1 MDISNT
7 NNKDILQKHL
17 SKNSPFYPLEPDR
30 IILEGENC
38 VAFYDRYPVN
48 EGHALVIPYQPVA
61 SLYELEEEIQ
71 SELWDTVRKV
81 RTILKEKFNPNG
93 FNIGINDGTA
103 AGQTM
108 PHTHIHLIPRYK
120 GDIPDPRG
128 GIRWIIPEKAKY
140 WD

>member
-1 MDISNT
+1 MNLSN
-7 NNKDILQKHL
+7 
-17 SKNSPFYPLEPDR
+17 NSPFYPLEPER

-38 VAFYDRYPVN
+38 VAFYDRYPLN
-48 EGHALVIPYQPVA
+48 EGHALVIPCQPVQ
-61 SLYELEEEIQ
+61 SMFELEEDMQ
-71 SELWDTVRKV
+71 TELWDTVRKV
-81 RTILKEKFNPNG
+81 RAILKAKFNPDG
-93 FNIGINDGTA
+93 FNIGINDGAA

-108 PHTHIHLIPRYK
+108 PHTHIHLIPRHK